1 MRSLAVNFVLAA
13 DPGSCC
19 IAAKFLRSVSGL
31 LDMKYVRAYYFQMTK
46 VTNRTRILNE
56 GLRVVHERGLIG
68 ASVRDIIQAA
78 GVPQGSFTNHFVS
91 KEAFCLEVLDIYFEG
106 IRKVLQETI
115 LNEAL
120 SPTARVR
127 AYVDANVRKVSG
139 HGLKN
144 GCLIGNFSIETGG
157 HSEVIR
163 QRIVEIY
170 EEIMAA
176 MAGCLKAA
184 ASADELVSP
193 IAPDV
198 LAGFIF
204 SSLQGAIMQAKAE
217 LSPAPLERFGQVLFT
232 AILKPQAGVAAKS
245 KTKKRP

>member
-1 MRSLAVNFVLAA
+1 MA
-13 DPGSCC
+13 
-19 IAAKFLRSVSGL
+19 
-31 LDMKYVRAYYFQMTK
+31 K

-56 GLRVVHERGLIG
+56 GLRVVHERGLTG

-91 KEAFCLEVLDIYFEG
+91 KEAFCLEVLEIYFEG
-106 IRKVLQETI
+106 TREVLQETV

-120 SPTARVR
+120 SPTARMR
-127 AYVDANVRKVSG
+127 AYYDANVRNVTG

-144 GCLIGNFSIETGG
+144 GCLIGNFSIETGA

-163 QRIVEIY
+163 QRLVEIY
-170 EEIMAA
+170 EEIRGAVTW
-176 MAGCLKAA
+176 CLKAA
-184 ASADELVSP
+184 ASADELASP

-198 LAGFIF
+198 LGGFIV
-204 SSLQGAIMQAKAE
+204 SSLQGAIMQAKVE

-232 AILKPQAGVAAKS
+232 AILKPQAGMAVKS
-245 KTKKRP
+245 KAKRRSAA